1 MIGQYVRIYYIVRIS
16 LLSIVSCAKNF
27 LSLGRFGLIVC
38 ILTWLENHD
47 FRGGA
52 IARKCC
58 SFLMI
63 RGNID
68 DIIGDKV
75 EVDT

>member
-38 ILTWLENHD
+38 ILTWLENYD
-47 FRGGA
+47 FRGEQLPENA
-52 IARKCC
+52 VV
-58 SFLMI
+58 F
-63 RGNID
+63 
-68 DIIGDKV
+68 
-75 EVDT
+75 